1 MASAEEQEYSYE
13 LKIPKER
20 IAVLIGTKGETKKQL
35 EQATNTRLEIDSENG
50 DVIMYGKDAILLYTT
65 KEIITAISRGFNPQT
80 AMLLLK
86 QDYAIE
92 IINLKDA
99 ARTQNDLI
107 RLRARIIGEG
117 GRARATIESL
127 TQTYISVFGKTISI
141 IGSFEGLSLARRA
154 IEMLIK
160 GSTHGNVYKL
170 LEKRQKELRPA
181 NSPIL

>member
-86 QDYAIE
+86 QE
-92 IINLKDA
+92 H
-99 ARTQNDLI
+99 
-107 RLRARIIGEG
+107 
-117 GRARATIESL
+117 
-127 TQTYISVFGKTISI
+127 KT
-141 IGSFEGLSLARRA
+141 
-154 IEMLIK
+154 
-160 GSTHGNVYKL
+160 T
-170 LEKRQKELRPA
+170 
-181 NSPIL
+181 